1 VPRWDQGKLHLD
13 VQGQTRAIEF
23 PVAVG
28 EATPLDLIPM
38 ARSLSAGITAAGIEW
53 AVSEGHAISCAAGCA
68 ACCRPLI
75 PISPIEAVSLLDVV
89 RAMPEP
95 RQSEVRGRFAAAVKR
110 MEKSGLLD
118 AKTKKGRNALLQ
130 KNVVRGESAWD
141 NVSRRYHALQIACP
155 FLENEACSIYE
166 QRPMVCREYHVV
178 TPKEYCAT
186 LDKRTQAIP
195 WFVRLSEVL
204 AEAGRAIVGGTSA
217 SIPLALALEW
227 AEVHGDAFRT
237 PHDGETMAQ
246 TLLETID
253 ALSEDGAEAQG

>member
-1 VPRWDQGKLHLD
+1 VPRWEEGKLHLD
-13 VQGQTRAIEF
+13 VQGQPRAIAF
-23 PVAVG
+23 PVAMG

-38 ARSLSAGITAAGIEW
+38 ARALSAGITEASLEWVAAEGL
-53 AVSEGHAISCAAGCA
+53 AVSCGPGCA

-95 RQSEVRGRFAAAVKR
+95 RQSQVRERFAGAVKR
-110 MEKSGLLD
+110 MEKAGLLD
-118 AKTKKGRNALLQ
+118 AKAKKGRSTLLQ
-130 KNVVRGESAWD
+130 KDTRRGESAWD

-155 FLENEACSIYE
+155 FLESESCSIYE

-186 LDKRTQAIP
+186 LDPRTQSIP

-217 SIPLALALEW
+217 SIPLALSLEW
-227 AEVHGDAFRT
+227 AEVHGDALRAK
-237 PHDGETMAQ
+237 HDGETMAQ
-246 TLLETID
+246 TLLEKMDT
-253 ALSEDGAEAQG
+253 LSEEPAPAQ